1 MSELSGVIAMFCLG
15 RDLDS
20 TGEHIWQN
28 LMNGKL
34 RFLHICILK
43 IPINKYLTLG
53 NDMQTEMLMCILK

>member
-1 MSELSGVIAMFCLG
+1 MSELSGVIVMFCLG

-34 RFLHICILK
+34 MFLHICILK
-43 IPINKYLTLG
+43 LPINKYLTPG
-53 NDMQTEMLMCILK
+53 NDMQTEMLICLLK